1 MISIVI
7 PIYQNQDTL
16 EELHA
21 QLKDVLLERPHEM
34 LFVDDASPDRSR
46 AILDIL
52 AAQDA
57 HVRVIALETNGGQ
70 HRAVLE
76 GLKNAKGSIIV
87 TMDGDLQDSPSTIP
101 LLIEKLQE
109 GYEAVFAGR
118 KGEYESSFRLWTSK
132 IFKGLLHR
140 ICHVPKDA
148 GMFVAMSRKMVDA
161 VLKIEMRAPF
171 VVAMIGL
178 TRLPT
183 HSIPIVRQ
191 RREGGK
197 SAYTT
202 WMRLKIGCGALFRSI
217 LIR

>member
-7 PIYQNQDTL
+7 PIYQNQDVL
-16 EELHA
+16 EELYT
-21 QLKDVLLERPHEM
+21 QLKEVLLKRPHEII
-34 LFVDDASPDRSR
+34 FVDDASPDRSR

-52 AAQDA
+52 AARDP
-57 HVRVIALETNGGQ
+57 HTRMIALETNGGQ

-76 GLKNAKGSIIV
+76 GLKEAKGSVIV

-101 LLIEKLQE
+101 QLIEKLQE

-161 VLKIEMRAPF
+161 VLKIKMKAPF

-183 HSIPIVRQ
+183 HSIPVLRQ
-191 RREGGK
+191 KRNQGK

-202 WMRLKIGCGALFRSI
+202 WMRLKIGCDALLQTWNR
-217 LIR
+217 